1 MSQITMEP
9 TDGRGDWKEFLCRA
23 CGMIYNE
30 RDGDP
35 DSGILPGTRF
45 EDIPEDWSCPIC
57 GVRKRDFEPYVRAK
71 ASGRQVA
78 PVARRVRG
86 GVVILGA
93 GTAGWSAAEAIRAA
107 DPAVAI
113 TIVTSCRG
121 TVYNKPELAVALQR
135 GMSPDRMV
143 RETGTEAAARLN
155 LQLLSET
162 IAVGIS
168 AKTRRVRTTRGP
180 IHFDSLVLALGAKPI
195 IPPSFDP
202 KLCWRINT
210 LETWSLLHS
219 QLQHGSRRIAV
230 IGAGM
235 VGCELAEDFARAGHA
250 VSLISMTPEPLE
262 GLMPVQVGG
271 KVRRGLEGLGVTVIG
286 GETAEEMSRLASG
299 AISVTLSGGRRAVF
313 DHIVSAV
320 GLATQSRMIRSA
332 GIAFNGGIVVDASTL
347 QTNSDCV
354 FALGDCI
361 SIGGTACRFIEP
373 ISHQAATIAAQ
384 VTGGVATHYHHRPP
398 VIRLK
403 TRSAPVIVEGAI
415 RRDAAWQIET
425 NSDGS
430 LVMVQRDG
438 DKVTARLVA

>member
-1 MSQITMEP
+1 MSQIMMEP
-9 TDGRGDWKEFLCRA
+9 TDGRGAWKEFLCRA
-23 CGMIYNE
+23 CGLIYNE

-57 GVRKRDFEPYVRAK
+57 GVRKRDFEPYVRAS
-71 ASGRQVA
+71 ASDRPVA
-78 PVARRVRG
+78 AVARRVRG

-93 GTAGWSAAEAIRAA
+93 GIAGWSAAEAIRAA
-107 DPAVAI
+107 DPQIGI
-113 TIVTSCRG
+113 TIITSCRG
-121 TVYNKPELAVALQR
+121 NLYNKPELAVALQR
-135 GMSPDRMV
+135 GISPDRMV
-143 RETGTEAAARLN
+143 RETGREAAARLN
-155 LQLLSET
+155 VHLLSET
-162 IAVGIS
+162 VAVGIS
-168 AKTRRVRTTRGP
+168 AKTRRVRTTRGS

-202 KLCWRINT
+202 RLCWRINT
-210 LETWSLLHS
+210 LEAWTSLHS
-219 QLQHGSRRIAV
+219 QLQNGSKRIAI

-235 VGCELAEDFARAGHA
+235 VGCELAEDFSRAGHV

-262 GLMPVQVGG
+262 GLMPVQVGE

-286 GETAEEMSRLASG
+286 GETAREMSRLSSG
-299 AISVTLSGGRRAVF
+299 EISVTLSGGRHAVF

-320 GLATQSRMIRSA
+320 GLATQSRMIRAA
-332 GIAFNGGIVVDASTL
+332 GIDFDGGIVVDASTL
-347 QTNSDCV
+347 QTNAEGV

-373 ISHQAATIAAQ
+373 IGHQAATIAAQ
-384 VTGGVATHYHHRPP
+384 VTGGVPTQYQHRPP

-415 RRDAAWQIET
+415 RRDATWQLET

-438 DKVTARLVA
+438 DQVTARLVA